1 MMEAIRVTGSR
12 WCVAAGLLAIM
23 GAAPCTRAFAQDG
36 EARTS
41 AEVKLDESAYGAGAS
56 SRAVIVAE
64 EQSGAWRET
73 VMTEGQ
79 LVMAVRAVPYE
90 FLADE
95 SAARHALR
103 VVMTAPSRQLG
114 PLADA
119 LEAHANAEGSALA
132 KVHAR
137 GLLAFLQAAA
147 GHTSRAYAT
156 VAGVRAEE
164 PVAGDRVALLTAHLY
179 AAKLRLS
186 IEGVGSA
193 EARSRAGRE
202 AAAQYMDAVRRLEPL
217 SVAELAVHCIAQEF
231 AGICPDHSAFLVLAS
246 QLGGPEAAS
255 QVPTEALVKMV
266 KRPGPMPYSHP
277 DPTILG
283 LARQREDLSPDDFV
297 CIQLAWARSTIY
309 NDTPCGHEAEVA
321 YGAAARAIME
331 SGASPDIL
339 AAAAE
344 ELSRFALASHQQENG
359 LFTRVTIDPIH
370 CRYMSPG
377 QHRRNGFRVPVE
389 HEARVLLAMAFAG
402 ADQMLA
408 TDASDPALVATYAR
422 VLAAAE
428 VFEDEEL
435 IAEGISRLASYDT
448 ADFDLFAKSIL
459 RRSEAGRAIL
469 AVQEEN

>member
-1 MMEAIRVTGSR
+1 MKAILVSGSR

-23 GAAPCTRAFAQDG
+23 GAAPFTRAFAQDG

-41 AEVKLDESAYGAGAS
+41 AEVKLDESANGTGAS
-56 SRAVIVAE
+56 ARAVIVAD

-73 VMTEGQ
+73 PVTDDQ
-79 LVMAVRAVPYE
+79 LVMAVRAVPFE
-90 FLADE
+90 FVADE
-95 SAARHALR
+95 SAARRALR

-114 PLADA
+114 ALADA
-119 LEAHANAEGSALA
+119 LELHANAEGSALA

-137 GLLAFLQAAA
+137 GILAFLQAAA
-147 GHTSRAYAT
+147 GHTSRAYTT

-179 AAKLRLS
+179 AARLRLS
-186 IEGVGSA
+186 IQGVGSA
-193 EARSRAGRE
+193 ETQSRAGRE
-202 AAAQYMDAVRRLEPL
+202 AAAEYMDAVRSLEPL

-231 AGICPDHSAFLVLAS
+231 AGICPDYHAYMVLVSDLEDPD
-246 QLGGPEAAS
+246 LAS

-266 KRPGPMPYSHP
+266 KRPGPVPYSHP
-277 DPTILG
+277 NRTILG
-283 LARQREDLSPDDFV
+283 LARQREDLTPDDFV
-297 CIQLAWARSTIY
+297 RIQLAWARSTIY
-309 NDTPCGHEAEVA
+309 NITPCEHDAEVA

-344 ELSRFALASHQQENG
+344 ELSRFALFSHQQENG

-370 CRYMSPG
+370 CWYISPG

-389 HEARVLLAMAFAG
+389 HEARVILAMAFAG
-402 ADQMLA
+402 ADRMLE
-408 TDASDPALVATYAR
+408 TNASDPALVATYAR

-435 IAEGISRLASYDT
+435 ISEGISRLASYDA

-469 AVQEEN
+469 AVLEGN